1 MRNFYVHLLEIP
13 EQDMQTVSW
22 QDIVVRIMA
31 LRDANPNTALNMTRT
46 QRDWIRA
53 HSKERLD
60 AVDIASRLMRKDN
73 YLIAMINKDVLDITL
88 PIPFMRR
95 RQFFSGTL
103 QWWLYFSVIDLIFD
117 QSGQVNQE
125 FLKSDRRGLLSRKL
139 HDRFV
144 CAGLLNLLCTP
155 FWIGYQTVI
164 HLLNYYNEY
173 KKNSA
178 TLNDRRYTA
187 LARWKFREF
196 NELPH
201 LFQERINMSYPFAS
215 RYIDQFPKRLVEQ
228 VARSVTFMSGAI
240 TFTLAAAS
248 FLDPESFLGFEI
260 TKDRTALF
268 YIGVFGSIWALA
280 RGMISEETTVFDP
293 EFALKGVLDFTHHM
307 PDHWHGR
314 LHSFDVKQEFSEL
327 YKLKI
332 VILAEEILGIFL
344 ASFVLIFSA
353 PKSSDQIIDFVR
365 EFTIHVDGLG
375 YVCSFA
381 EFDFRKGVGNQK
393 QPQGVDD
400 VREDYYM
407 TKHGK
412 MAASYYGFLENYVI
426 NPKTGMPGGHVP
438 PSMRQQFQ
446 PPPAFPGLNS
456 PNLVADVRPYNT
468 SNLDIYLHRTL
479 PHPLQAVTLAALQ
492 PKPFGEA
499 SEAAAAMAQPTA
511 ELVEEEYDYESL
523 PPNFS
528 LLQNMA
534 AGAFAG
540 IAEHTVMYPIDA
552 IKTRM
557 QVLNPT
563 ASTAYNGV
571 IQGTYKM
578 ATGEGFLSLW
588 RGMSSVVAGAGPA
601 HAVYFATYEAVKHV
615 MGGNQAGVH
624 HPLAAA
630 TSGACATIASDALM
644 NPFDVI
650 KQRMQ
655 MQNSAKMYRSMTDC
669 ARYVY
674 KSEGLSAFYVSY
686 PTTLSMTVPFTAL
699 QFLAYESISTTMN
712 PAKTYDPTT
721 HCVAGGV
728 AGGFAAALT
737 TPMDVIKTMLQT
749 RGTATDPELR
759 TVNGFMAGCRLL
771 MRREGTRGFF
781 KGIGPRVVTTM
792 PSTAICWSAYEAS
805 KYVHLH
811 FDR

>member
-1 MRNFYVHLLEIP
+1 
-13 EQDMQTVSW
+13 
-22 QDIVVRIMA
+22 MA

-73 YLIAMINKDVLDITL
+73 YLIAMINKDVLDMTL
-88 PIPFMRR
+88 PIPFMQN

-125 FLKSDRRGLLSRKL
+125 FLKADRRGLLSR
-139 HDRFV
+139 
-144 CAGLLNLLCTP
+144 
-155 FWIGYQTVI
+155 YQTVI

-178 TLNDRRYTA
+178 TLGDRRYTA

-248 FLDPESFLGFEI
+248 FLDPELFLGFEI

-268 YIGVFGSIWALA
+268 YIGVFGTIWALA

-327 YKLKI
+327 YKLKV

-344 ASFVLIFSA
+344 ASFVLLFSA

-381 EFDFRKGVGNQK
+381 EFDFRRGLGNQR
-393 QPQGVDD
+393 PTAGVED
-400 VREDYYM
+400 VREDYYT

-438 PSMRQQFQ
+438 PSMRQQFH

-456 PNLVADVRPYNT
+456 PNLVAEIPGSREGRGETGRSRGLQGGLGHPA
-468 SNLDIYLHRTL
+468 RT
-479 PHPLQAVTLAALQ
+479 PR
-492 PKPFGEA
+492 FGA
-499 SEAAAAMAQPTA
+499 
-511 ELVEEEYDYESL
+511 
-523 PPNFS
+523 
-528 LLQNMA
+528 
-534 AGAFAG
+534 
-540 IAEHTVMYPIDA
+540 
-552 IKTRM
+552 
-557 QVLNPT
+557 
-563 ASTAYNGV
+563 
-571 IQGTYKM
+571 
-578 ATGEGFLSLW
+578 
-588 RGMSSVVAGAGPA
+588 
-601 HAVYFATYEAVKHV
+601 
-615 MGGNQAGVH
+615 
-624 HPLAAA
+624 
-630 TSGACATIASDALM
+630 
-644 NPFDVI
+644 
-650 KQRMQ
+650 
-655 MQNSAKMYRSMTDC
+655 SMTAPSPMASMLLDPHHQPSGTNLNV
-669 ARYVY
+669 RSTYGI
-674 KSEGLSAFYVSY
+674 KGRQHRGEHPPERGIREEPTEEGLSSQLQSY
-686 PTTLSMTVPFTAL
+686 SQREDEDEAGGPLG
-699 QFLAYESISTTMN
+699 ESVWQTS
-712 PAKTYDPTT
+712 PAKNLSRESSGALSREPDTG
-721 HCVAGGV
+721 VLGLIQQFQQAQRNNRLGG
-728 AGGFAAALT
+728 A
-737 TPMDVIKTMLQT
+737 
-749 RGTATDPELR
+749 
-759 TVNGFMAGCRLL
+759 
-771 MRREGTRGFF
+771 
-781 KGIGPRVVTTM
+781 
-792 PSTAICWSAYEAS
+792 
-805 KYVHLH
+805 
-811 FDR
+811 